1 VGAAEL
7 LLDTAQLGAD
17 LGRNTVLIGELTAL
31 SSLAEVFSALKTLP
45 PDPDVGRH
53 RTGDIV
59 LKLPAN

>member
-1 VGAAEL
+1 MGAAEL

-31 SSLAEVFSALKTLP
+31 SSLAEVFDALKTLP
-45 PDPDVGRH
+45 P
-53 RTGDIV
+53 DIV